1 VIDLSGGGESNP
13 AGAGLAPLQL
23 KLRRVKRDDAWVL
36 LERLPEGGHQIKSPV
51 RSSEGFHHTRE
62 PLRTTLSGTD
72 FGSCRGLG
80 AETEPFW
87 GPDSCPPQD
96 VVVVLAPS
104 PSGPQDVGELHQS
117 NSTLVNDSSESLLTW
132 DFEWLGAL
140 QRERQVERVTQT
152 HALGAALPTENAQ
165 NVATVRR
172 SRRSTAPGVNRT
184 AHACGL
190 EEE

>member
-1 VIDLSGGGESNP
+1 MMRGCSWSGCPG
-13 AGAGLAPLQL
+13 
-23 KLRRVKRDDAWVL
+23 
-36 LERLPEGGHQIKSPV
+36 GGHQIKSPV
-51 RSSEGFHHTRE
+51 GSAEGFHHTRE
-62 PLRTTLSGTD
+62 PLRTTLSGTS

-104 PSGPQDVGELHQS
+104 PSGPQD
-117 NSTLVNDSSESLLTW
+117 STLVNDSSESLLTW

>member
-1 VIDLSGGGESNP
+1 MVRGCSWSGCPG
-13 AGAGLAPLQL
+13 
-23 KLRRVKRDDAWVL
+23 
-36 LERLPEGGHQIKSPV
+36 GGHQIEGPV
-51 RSSEGFHHTRE
+51 GTAEGFHHTRS
-62 PLRTTLSGTD
+62 LVQTTLSGTS

-132 DFEWLGAL
+132 DFREVGCAATRAPGRASHADPRPRSRPAN
-140 QRERQVERVTQT
+140 RERTERCT
-152 HALGAALPTENAQ
+152 
-165 NVATVRR
+165 TVRR
-172 SRRSTAPGVNRT
+172 SRRSTAPG
-184 AHACGL
+184 
-190 EEE
+190 

>member
-1 VIDLSGGGESNP
+1 MSGGGESNP
-13 AGAGLAPLQL
+13 AGAGLAPLQQ
-23 KLRRVKRDDAWVL
+23 KLRRVERDDAWVQ
-36 LERLPEGGHQIKSPV
+36 LERLPEGGHQIESPV
-51 RSSEGFHHTRE
+51 RSAEGFHHTRE

-117 NSTLVNDSSESLLTW
+117 NSATRAPGRAGHADPRPRSRPAN
-132 DFEWLGAL
+132 
-140 QRERQVERVTQT
+140 RERTERR
-152 HALGAALPTENAQ
+152 HRPSL
-165 NVATVRR
+165 
-172 SRRSTAPGVNRT
+172 APQHCTRGEPYDSCLWVGRGIT
-184 AHACGL
+184 LCICGG
-190 EEE
+190 

>member
-1 VIDLSGGGESNP
+1 MTS
-13 AGAGLAPLQL
+13 
-23 KLRRVKRDDAWVL
+23 
-36 LERLPEGGHQIKSPV
+36 
-51 RSSEGFHHTRE
+51 
-62 PLRTTLSGTD
+62 

-165 NVATVRR
+165 NVAPPSVARAAALHP
-172 SRRSTAPGVNRT
+172 S
-184 AHACGL
+184 
-190 EEE
+190 